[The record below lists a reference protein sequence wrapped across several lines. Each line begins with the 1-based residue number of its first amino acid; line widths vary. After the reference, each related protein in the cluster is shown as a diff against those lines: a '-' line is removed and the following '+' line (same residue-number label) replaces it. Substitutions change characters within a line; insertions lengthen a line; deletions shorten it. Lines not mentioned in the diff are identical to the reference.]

1 MKTIIIY
8 GLNKQNTQR
17 LKEQTTGVE
26 LTASR
31 EDPPSPETD
40 ATVHALKRKPIHA
53 KTVTCTT
60 THRIVLRRHGS
71 LQPRTGSCASMRTAR
86 RNTRLRVHRAAHAK
100 QHPRNTKLIG
110 CLGVHYTLQRSSGK
124 HVVNTPRQ
132 LQQYRQHSGKQK

>member
-60 THRIVLRRHGS
+60 THHNYYRA
-71 LQPRTGSCASMRTAR
+71 QASRVTATPHRPLCIQRTAR
-86 RNTRLRVHRAAHAK
+86 RNTRPRVRRAAHAK
-100 QHPRNTKLIG
+100 QHPRNTK
-110 CLGVHYTLQRSSGK
+110 CTLQRSSGE
-124 HVVNTPRQ
+124 HVVNTPDVRQ